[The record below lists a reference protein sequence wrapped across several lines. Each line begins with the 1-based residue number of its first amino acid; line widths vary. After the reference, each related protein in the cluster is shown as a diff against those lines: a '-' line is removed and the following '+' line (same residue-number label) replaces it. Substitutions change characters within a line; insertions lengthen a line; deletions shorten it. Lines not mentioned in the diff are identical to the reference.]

1 MMNLK
6 NTNILLMGAAGGIG
20 RHLAASLLERGANL
34 GLNGFSEDELN
45 TLREFLSDAPQNFFT
60 VAADITNPE
69 GRQKCLDELLDHYAS
84 IDILI
89 NLAGINAF
97 TTFESQSPEN
107 IEKIINVNTLAPMLM
122 THAVLP
128 HMLAQKKGQIVNVGS
143 TFGSIGFPCFTAY
156 STSKFALRG
165 FSQSLRRELADSG
178 VQVTY
183 VAPRAVNTPLNSPA
197 VYEMAKE
204 IKMNFDEPEFVAHEI
219 VKAIES
225 GKQEKY
231 IGFPES
237 LFARINGILPGMV
250 DNSLKKQI
258 PAMRRYAQ
266 KDAD

>member
-1 MMNLK
+1 MNLK
-6 NTNILLMGAAGGIG
+6 DTNILLMGAAGGIG
-20 RHLAASLLERGANL
+20 RHIAAGLLKQGANL
-34 GLNGFSEDELN
+34 GLNGFSDDALDK
-45 TLREFLSDAPQNFFT
+45 LKEFLSDAPQNFFT
-60 VAADITNPE
+60 VAADITQQE
-69 GRQKCLDELLDHYAS
+69 GRQKCLDEILENYGS

-107 IEKIINVNTLAPMLM
+107 IEKIISVNTLAPILM

-143 TFGSIGFPCFTAY
+143 TFGSIGFPCFAAY

-165 FSQSLRRELADSG
+165 FSQSLRRELVDSG

-183 VAPRAVNTPLNSPA
+183 VAPRAVHTPLNSPA

-204 IKMNFDEPEFVAHEI
+204 VKMNFDEPEFVADEI
-219 VKAIES
+219 IKAIEA
-225 GKQEKY
+225 GKREKY

-237 LFARINGILPGMV
+237 LFARINGILPGIV
-250 DNSLKKQI
+250 DNSLKKQT

>member
-1 MMNLK
+1 MKLK
-6 NTNILLMGAAGGIG
+6 DSNILLMGAAGGIG
-20 RHLAASLLERGANL
+20 RHLAAGLLKRGANL
-34 GLNGFSEDELN
+34 GLNGFAEDELN
-45 TLREFLSDAPQNFFT
+45 KLREFLGDAPQNFFT
-60 VAADITNPE
+60 VAADITRQE
-69 GRQKCLDELLDHYAS
+69 GRQKCLDGLLDHYGS

-97 TTFESQSPEN
+97 TTFESQDPDS

-122 THAVLP
+122 SHAVLP

-165 FSQSLRRELADSG
+165 FSQSLRRELAGSG

-183 VAPRAVNTPLNSPA
+183 IAPRAVHTPLNSPA

-204 IKMNFDEPEFVAHEI
+204 IKMNFDEPEFVADEI
-219 VKAIES
+219 IKAIDA
-225 GKQEKY
+225 GKKEKY

-250 DNSLKKQI
+250 DNSLDKQI
-258 PAMRRYAQ
+258 SAMRRYAQ
-266 KDAD
+266 KDAS